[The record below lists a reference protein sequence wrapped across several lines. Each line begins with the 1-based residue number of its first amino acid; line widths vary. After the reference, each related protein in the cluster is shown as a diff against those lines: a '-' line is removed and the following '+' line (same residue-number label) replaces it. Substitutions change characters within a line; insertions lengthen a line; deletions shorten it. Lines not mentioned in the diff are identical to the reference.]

1 MFIPIK
7 ANYGCEFSLTFL
19 SNTIQFNSIRHHQY
33 EHDEV
38 DDDNTSRLSAPMRSS
53 RSSRVTCTGV
63 TCKVDNWKRKLLV
76 QISGSWPHPWQ
87 SWRFFVF
94 VFVFVIVFVFVF
106 WSQYLFNHLIHGEAG
121 GSSLSASEST
131 LTCFCVPGTWH
142 LAPATSC
149 QSTLTYF

>member
-53 RSSRVTCTGV
+53 RSSRVTWTGV
-63 TCKVDNWKRKLLV
+63 TCMINNIKYLLFRFLSPGPMAKLETL
-76 QISGSWPHPWQ
+76 
-87 SWRFFVF
+87 
-94 VFVFVIVFVFVF
+94 
-106 WSQYLFNHLIHGEAG
+106 
-121 GSSLSASEST
+121 SLSLYLSLPLS
-131 LTCFCVPGTWH
+131 FGR
-142 LAPATSC
+142 S
-149 QSTLTYF
+149 